1 MRLLQQKDAIKN
13 LLQSYRNFHFRQIY
27 FHAKLVM
34 TLGRCCISSI
44 IRYTC
49 ELSKQLCT
57 YNRGAKYYI
66 FQGASLSIG
75 AHRLIRADEIPLTC
89 LPFSTN
95 MASSSKSTDKLEST
109 KNRLALEKSPYL
121 LQHATNPVDWYPW
134 CDEALK
140 KAKEE
145 DKLIFLSVGYST
157 CHWCH
162 VMEKESFVN
171 KETAE
176 IMNKNF
182 VNIKVDREER
192 PDIDRIYMTFIQA
205 VTGHGGWPMSV
216 FLTPDLKP
224 IIGGTYFPPEDR
236 YGLTGFKTIL
246 LNIAW
251 KWQQD
256 RTKMIESSSVNLQ
269 TLQNIS
275 EIAQTSMILSP
286 PPMECSMIC
295 VQQLI
300 SEFEPE
306 FGGFSL
312 KPKFPQP
319 VNFNFLFSMYMR
331 QPTDELAQKCLN
343 MCVYSLTKMSYGGI
357 HDHVGQ
363 GFSRYSV
370 DGEWHVP
377 HFEKMLYDQGQLMQ
391 SYADAY
397 LATKNVLFAE
407 VIDDIATYVLR
418 DLRHKEGGFYSAE
431 DADSYPT
438 HDASAK
444 KEGAFYVWTAE
455 EIRSALNK
463 ETSNEKNS
471 LYDIFCH
478 HFNVEESGNV
488 KKYQDPH
495 GELKGKNVLIAYNDI
510 EETAKHFNLTVGEVK
525 KYLKKACF
533 ILYEVRS
540 ARPRPHLDDKI
551 ITAWNG
557 LMISGLARGGTAV
570 GNKQYI
576 ECAVEAAKFVER
588 YLFDKSKD
596 VLLRSC
602 YHGDSDAIVQ
612 TSEPIAG
619 FLDDY
624 AFTVKGL
631 IDLYE
636 ASLDEKWLEFAERL
650 QDIQDELFWDETN
663 GGYFSTT
670 SSDPAVILRLKEDH
684 DGAEPSGNSIAA
696 GNLLRLANYLDRREL
711 KYKAVRLFGAL
722 RRILMQ
728 RPIAVPQLVSALVR
742 YHDDATQIF
751 IAGKRGAKDTEDLL
765 RVVYDRLIPG
775 RVLILADPDKT
786 DGLLSRKN
794 EHMSKMKTSN
804 DQATAYVCRRRACT
818 LPVTRPDQL
827 AALLDEQR

>member
-1 MRLLQQKDAIKN
+1 MSDTCNTHAPCGQKMQLDATENFLKN
-13 LLQSYRNFHFRQIY
+13 NWNFCFRQTH
-27 FHAKLVM
+27 FHAKPVM

-44 IRYTC
+44 IRVD
-49 ELSKQLCT
+49 EK
-57 YNRGAKYYI
+57 
-66 FQGASLSIG
+66 SLS
-75 AHRLIRADEIPLTC
+75 C
-89 LPFSTN
+89 LQFSTN
-95 MASSSKSTDKLEST
+95 MASSSKSKDKQEDAR
-109 KNRLALEKSPYL
+109 NRLALERSPYL

-140 KAKEE
+140 KAKKE

-171 KETAE
+171 KEIAE
-176 IMNKNF
+176 IMNKHF
-182 VNIKVDREER
+182 INIKVDREER

-205 VTGHGGWPMSV
+205 TTGHGGWPMSV

-236 YGLTGFKTIL
+236 YGHTGFKKL
-246 LNIAW
+246 LTNIAEKW
-251 KWQQD
+251 KQI
-256 RTKMIESSSVNLQ
+256 RSKIIESGSVNLQ
-269 TLQNIS
+269 TLENIS
-275 EIAQTSMILSP
+275 EIAQTSMILDP
-286 PPMECSMIC
+286 PPLECSMIC
-295 VQQLI
+295 VQQLV

-306 FGGFSL
+306 FGGFGSTYSMQS
-312 KPKFPQP
+312 PKFPQP
-319 VNFNFLFSMYMR
+319 VNFNFLFHMYTR
-331 QPTDELAQKCLN
+331 QTNGDLAEKCLH
-343 MCVYSLTKMSYGGI
+343 MCVYSLRKMSYGGI

-363 GFSRYSV
+363 GFSRYAT

-397 LATKNVLFAE
+397 LATKDVLFAE

-438 HDASAK
+438 HGAPAK

-455 EIRSALNK
+455 EIRSILDK
-463 ETSNEKNS
+463 EISDEKNKR

-478 HFNVEESGNV
+478 HFNVKESGNV

-495 GELKGKNVLIAYNDI
+495 GELTGKNVLMVYNGI
-510 EETAKHFNLTVGEVK
+510 EETAEHFDLTVEQAK
-525 KYLKKACF
+525 NCLKEACS
-533 ILYEVRS
+533 ILYKARS

-557 LMISGLARGGTAV
+557 LMISGLARGGTAAN
-570 GNKQYI
+570 NKRYI
-576 ECAVEAAKFVER
+576 EYAADAAKFIER
-588 YLFDKSKD
+588 YLFDESKG

-602 YHGDSDAIVQ
+602 YRDDNDAITQ
-612 TSEPIAG
+612 TSVPIAG

-624 AFTVKGL
+624 AFVVKGL

-636 ASLDEKWLEFAERL
+636 ASLDEKWLEFAEKL
-650 QDIQDELFWDETN
+650 QDIQDELFWDEAN

-670 SSDPAVILRLKEDH
+670 SSDPAVILRLKEVH

-696 GNLLRLANYLDRREL
+696 ENLLRLADYLDRGEL
-711 KYKAVRLFGAL
+711 KGKAVRLFGAL
-722 RRILMQ
+722 RRMLMQ
-728 RPIAVPQLVSALVR
+728 RPNALPQLVSALVR
-742 YHDDATQIF
+742 YHDDATQII

-765 RVVYDRLIPG
+765 RVVYDRLISG
-775 RVLILADPDKT
+775 RILILADPEESDS
-786 DGLLSRKN
+786 LLSRKN
-794 EHMSKMKTSN
+794 EHMSKMIPS
-804 DQATAYVCRRRACT
+804 DGQATAYVCRRRACS
-818 LPVTRPDQL
+818 LPVTSPDRL
-827 AALLDEQR
+827 ATLLDEKR